1 MIRVNIV
8 DLKPGMVL
16 AQSVQNHQG
25 VLLLDAGTKITK
37 KNIRIF
43 KSWGVIEVSVEGELN
58 ELKTAA
64 ETPVAG
70 VKDTVEME
78 LKEKFS
84 DVLDDPVM
92 VEIFNAARKQLMK
105 DLPKNE
111 HEKKN
116 SRSKKNHR

>member
-16 AQSVQNHQG
+16 AQAVQNQQG
-25 VLLLDAGTKITK
+25 VLLLDAGAKISK

-43 KSWGVIEVSVEGELN
+43 KSWGVIEVAVGGELN
-58 ELKTAA
+58 ELKTAG

-84 DVLDDPVM
+84 NVLDDPVM
-92 VEIFNAARKQLMK
+92 VEIFNAASKQLMK
-105 DLPKNE
+105 DLPKIENE
-111 HEKKN
+111 KEN
-116 SRSKKNHR
+116 SQP